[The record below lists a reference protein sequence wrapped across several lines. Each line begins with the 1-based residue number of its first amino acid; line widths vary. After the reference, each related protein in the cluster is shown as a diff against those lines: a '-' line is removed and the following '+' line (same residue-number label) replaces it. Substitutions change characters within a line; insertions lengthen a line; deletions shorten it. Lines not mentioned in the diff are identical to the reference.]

1 MEAVF
6 HLMTPNEPS
15 DHPSGRSPR
24 SRLALAP
31 PLRQQ
36 PAAGSSVGYQLVV
49 HESNPAT
56 QISRNEVALFYL
68 GEPRQ
73 WPSGESVVPVDQS
86 AKAPVREVFSQEV
99 LGRSIEAV
107 QAHWMKAIVSGKGR
121 PPLTASEEEI
131 LAMVARRRG
140 MIAYVSAGIPLPPG
154 VKVLA
159 VRPVSPR
166 DATELFS

>member
-1 MEAVF
+1 MAPMK
-6 HLMTPNEPS
+6 LRITRGS
-15 DHPSGRSPR
+15 AA
-24 SRLALAP
+24 LALVFLSAAFAS
-31 PLRQQ
+31 Q
-36 PAAGSSVGYQLVV
+36 PVAGSSVGYRLIV
-49 HESNPAT
+49 HESNAAT
-56 QISRNEVALFYL
+56 QISRNEVALLYL

-86 AKAPVREVFSQEV
+86 AKAPVREVFSQDV
-99 LGRSIEAV
+99 LGRTIEAV

-140 MIAYVSAGIPLPPG
+140 MIAYVSAGAALPPG

-159 VRPVSPR
+159 VR
-166 DATELFS
+166 